1 MSVLSHLGAWLSHA
15 AATDTPVL
23 PSALAMQIWLH
34 LGWSVVLA
42 CVGANLVGR
51 WRPGRPGKLDGWQWG
66 VALVLAVWTWVPGPY
81 SPAYWLGLAFQSP
94 SIAAVLL
101 CDALLRTRFFSTRAG
116 TSINEPHNPRALV
129 LALAGV
135 LAGWA
140 LLLDSLALLPVQLYA
155 WGFSPAAVGLVLLL
169 ALIPWVV
176 GTGPHPSGRSRVW
189 VVPVAVL
196 VFVVWRLPSGN
207 VWDAVLDPW
216 LWLVLHGVLINRVS
230 RAWRAG
236 KGRRTKVGN
245 AVIPPMQLQET
256 SLRGPN
262 SSELVR

>member
-1 MSVLSHLGAWLSHA
+1 MNAQLSGWLA
-15 AATDTPVL
+15 Q
-23 PSALAMQIWLH
+23 ALATNAPALPTAVAQQIWLH

-42 CVGANLVGR
+42 CVGAKLVGR

-66 VALVLAVWTWVPGPY
+66 VALVLALWTWVPGPY
-81 SPAYWLGLAFQSP
+81 SPAYWLGLAFQAP

-101 CDALLRTRFFSTRAG
+101 CDALLRSRFFSTRTG
-116 TSINEPHNPRALV
+116 TSINEPPNPVALV
-129 LALAGV
+129 LAAAGV

-155 WGFSPAAVGLVLLL
+155 WGFSPAAVVLVLAV
-169 ALIPWVV
+169 ALIPWMVRA
-176 GTGPHPSGRSRVW
+176 GYRPSERSRVW

-216 LWLVLHGVLINRVS
+216 LWLVLHGVLINRLY
-230 RAWRAG
+230 RAWRG
-236 KGRRTKVGN
+236 RKGR
-245 AVIPPMQLQET
+245 
-256 SLRGPN
+256 
-262 SSELVR
+262 SE